1 MSYQHR
7 TASSPSCPRGIRH
20 RSAHAGAGA
29 RLQDRHHGRQM
40 LARLPQLADR
50 FEDAIVGTADDLCH
64 FDGAPMIF
72 RAHVRSRVDCLSLP
86 VLAGALA
93 ASTSGLGAAAFP
105 PNVTVAHAGCHARHV
120 GPGRACGP
128 AAAESHASPT
138 YGSPVWPIWSPAISN
153 RRRPARRPTFM
164 VCDCSVCS
172 IRSSRTASEGTGQ
185 RRRPLRRGKGAR
197 HAFSRSKTARHAFSR
212 SKTAD
217 VRGQSGSLRALRI
230 APASVANTEQL
241 SMDQEATS
249 SHGETL
255 FRET

>member
-1 MSYQHR
+1 MSLR
-7 TASSPSCPRGIRH
+7 RR
-20 RSAHAGAGA
+20 
-29 RLQDRHHGRQM
+29 
-40 LARLPQLADR
+40 
-50 FEDAIVGTADDLCH
+50 ADD
-64 FDGAPMIF
+64 FSGA
-72 RAHVRSRVDCLSLP
+72 CTLSC
-86 VLAGALA
+86 
-93 ASTSGLGAAAFP
+93 GLLVVTGPRRCTRGLDTRTWGCCVP

-153 RRRPARRPTFM
+153 RRRPARRATFM

-172 IRSSRTASEGTGQ
+172 TRSSRTASDGAGQ
-185 RRRPLRRGKGAR
+185 CRRPLRRGKG
-197 HAFSRSKTARHAFSR
+197 ARHAFSR

>member
-1 MSYQHR
+1 MRCRISTAQLRPHR
-7 TASSPSCPRGIRH
+7 APKASGIGPRTLALAPGCKTGIMAAKCWH
-20 RSAHAGAGA
+20 
-29 RLQDRHHGRQM
+29 DC
-40 LARLPQLADR
+40 PQLADR

-93 ASTSGLGAAAFP
+93 ASTPGLGAAAFP

-138 YGSPVWPIWSPAISN
+138 YGSPVWPIWSPTISN
-153 RRRPARRPTFM
+153 RRRPARRATFM

-172 IRSSRTASEGTGQ
+172 TRSSRTASDGAGQ
-185 RRRPLRRGKGAR
+185 CRRPLRRGKG
-197 HAFSRSKTARHAFSR
+197 ARHAFSR

>member
-172 IRSSRTASEGTGQ
+172 TRSSRTASEGTGQ